1 VQVLTCVLHLPHL
14 CQGCPPLGALTD
26 WLFHQSECLQGCEET
41 ENLCIAGENGKW
53 RRLWLFLKK
62 KLNIELPYVL
72 AIPLLG
78 RSSKEVKAETQIDI
92 CTLMFMKELLTIGK
106 KWKQPTHLS
115 IKEWINKMWSIHMYT
130 LLYLKRTTNRDLLGS
145 TWNSAHNVMWH
156 PGWEGSWERRATL
169 YVWLNPFPVH
179 LKLSQHC

>member
-1 VQVLTCVLHLPHL
+1 M
-14 CQGCPPLGALTD
+14 
-26 WLFHQSECLQGCEET
+26 
-41 ENLCIAGENGKW
+41 
-53 RRLWLFLKK
+53 FLKK

-106 KWKQPTHLS
+106 KWKQPKHLS
-115 IKEWINKMWSIHMYT
+115 MKEWINKMWSIHMYT
-130 LLYLKRTTNRDLLGS
+130 LLYLKWTTNRDLLGS

-156 PGWEGSWERRATL
+156 PGWEGSWASVCEAAYLT
-169 YVWLNPFPVH
+169 
-179 LKLSQHC
+179 